1 MCTFV
6 IATLP
11 ESVDLAALESAIPR
25 DLKLKLLRGGL
36 QDETVS
42 VHGFG
47 FTPFSNHELEKQLP
61 CNDQL
66 ALMTRLHCDCWT
78 TLATTNT
85 SRRETQRWRN
95 IFREMLT
102 VIDRFGLIL
111 HFGDPSDSFTLNGP
125 EVRCVCSS
133 DCLFGLRRDTLYEIL
148 LT

>member
-1 MCTFV
+1 MCTFI

-11 ESVDLAALESAIPR
+11 ESVDLATLDSVIPR

-42 VHGFG
+42 AHGFG
-47 FTPFSNHELEKQLP
+47 FIPFVNQELKKQLP

-85 SRRETQRWRN
+85 SRKETQRWRN
-95 IFREMLT
+95 IFKEMLT
-102 VIDRFGLIL
+102 VIDRFGLVL
-111 HFGDPSDSFTLNGP
+111 HFGDPSDRFTLNGP
-125 EVRCVCSS
+125 EVRSVSSS
-133 DCLFGLRRDTLYEIL
+133 DCLFGLRRDTLYEML